1 MHYSP
6 DILFLSLGDFQI
18 ILGTPFSFPILP
30 YLLSGGG
37 LEGTDLRH
45 MKSLST
51 VLFHGN
57 MITSLRFAADAL
69 PKSVAIL
76 SLAENEL
83 QDLTEVS
90 HLYHLPALEQLSIM
104 NNPAVVSGLDDNVA
118 NRRFMTS
125 SVTPSPSF
133 PIGSDFDYRSY
144 VINWCLNL
152 KILDGAVV
160 TKKESLKAEWL
171 LSQGKG
177 KPVAKSKL
185 FYQSILSDIF

>member
-1 MHYSP
+1 MKVYQSHTCQYTNTNSSSSMYVNLCP
-6 DILFLSLGDFQI
+6 HHPS
-18 ILGTPFSFPILP
+18 SSS
-30 YLLSGGG
+30 SGGA

-57 MITSLRFAADAL
+57 MITSLRFAAEAL

-90 HLYHLPALEQLSIM
+90 HLYHLPALEQLSVM
-104 NNPAVVSGLDDNVA
+104 NNPAVISGVA
-118 NRRFMTS
+118 GGVDPHRRSAS
-125 SVTPSPSF
+125 SAPPPTHPF
-133 PIGSDFDYRSY
+133 PVGADYDYRSY

-177 KPVAKSKL
+177 
-185 FYQSILSDIF
+185 

>member
-1 MHYSP
+1 
-6 DILFLSLGDFQI
+6 
-18 ILGTPFSFPILP
+18 
-30 YLLSGGG
+30 
-37 LEGTDLRH
+37 

-90 HLYHLPALEQLSIM
+90 HLYHLPALEQLSVM
-104 NNPAVVSGLDDNVA
+104 NNPAVVSDVA
-118 NRRFMTS
+118 HRRSTAAATA
-125 SVTPSPSF
+125 TPPSPPTPSF
-133 PIGSDFDYRSY
+133 PMGADFDYRPY

-177 KPVAKSKL
+177 KRNAV
-185 FYQSILSDIF
+185 

>member
-1 MHYSP
+1 
-6 DILFLSLGDFQI
+6 
-18 ILGTPFSFPILP
+18 
-30 YLLSGGG
+30 
-37 LEGTDLRH
+37 

-51 VLFHGN
+51 VLLHGN
-57 MITSLRFAADAL
+57 MITSLRFASDLL
-69 PKSVAIL
+69 PKSVSIL

-90 HLYHLPALEQLSIM
+90 HLYHLPSLEQLSVM
-104 NNPAVVSGLDDNVA
+104 NNPAVVSGAAASDVA
-118 NRRFMTS
+118 VMNRRSLT
-125 SVTPSPSF
+125 TPSPSF

-160 TKKESLKAEWL
+160 SKKESLKAEWL

-177 KPVAKSKL
+177 TKTL
-185 FYQSILSDIF
+185 FQLKRFLF

>member
-1 MHYSP
+1 
-6 DILFLSLGDFQI
+6 
-18 ILGTPFSFPILP
+18 
-30 YLLSGGG
+30 
-37 LEGTDLRH
+37 
-45 MKSLST
+45 
-51 VLFHGN
+51 
-57 MITSLRFAADAL
+57 MITSLRFAAEAL

-90 HLYHLPALEQLSIM
+90 HLYHLPALEQLSVM
-104 NNPAVVSGLDDNVA
+104 NNPAVICGALGVLEVDPH
-118 NRRFMTS
+118 RRSAS
-125 SVTPSPSF
+125 SVPPPTHPSPVNA
-133 PIGSDFDYRSY
+133 DFDYRSY

-177 KPVAKSKL
+177 QSMCVFFVSALL
-185 FYQSILSDIF
+185 FAVLRFRFCGFSCVCACACLARVCVYVCMYVCVFV